1 MKIIMLKGI
10 QGSGK
15 STWAKNY
22 LKDKFDI
29 VRVSNDELRLM
40 MFNRVFS
47 KRDSHFISIIREM
60 IIEKAMVEGK
70 DIIVDNMNI
79 TIDFEMKYRILAEKY
94 GYEFE
99 IKEFTDVPL
108 EVCIERD
115 SKRINPIGVKIITD
129 VYNKFIK
136 K

>member
-1 MKIIMLKGI
+1 MLKGI

-22 LKDKFDI
+22 LKDNFYTI
-29 VRVSNDELRLM
+29 RVSNDELRLM

-47 KRDSHFISIIREM
+47 KRDSHFVSVIREM

-79 TIDFEMKYRILAEKY
+79 TNDFEMKYRMLAEKY

-99 IKEFTDVPL
+99 LREFTDTPL

-115 SKRINPIGVKIITD
+115 SKRLNPIGFKLITEM
-129 VYNKFIK
+129 YNKFIK

>member
-1 MKIIMLKGI
+1 MLKGI

-15 STWAKNY
+15 TTWAKNY
-22 LKDKFDI
+22 LKDRFDT

-47 KRDSHFISIIREM
+47 KRDSHFVSIIREM
-60 IIEKAMVEGK
+60 IIEKTMVEGK

-79 TIDFEMKYRILAEKY
+79 TNDFEMKYRMLAEKY

-99 IKEFTDVPL
+99 LKEFTDTPL

-115 SKRINPIGVKIITD
+115 SKRTNPIGFKLITEM
-129 VYNKFIK
+129 YNKFIK
-136 K
+136 R